1 MPCPENRIHRDS
13 RLISEILQNDNTHRL
28 EWAYSR
34 SRILP
39 MTLNLDSDEQKTRT
53 SSSSWHISESLRPRH
68 CGYEKHKPVH
78 KIWPSQVGLVRNRGC
93 ECLQTKRVK
102 IGVILFSGYFFRFI
116 FFLFSGSSPTS
127 SRAHQFSEDRKP
139 GRQGLVF
146 VPRCVLQLLN
156 RILRGYKQE
165 GKKLYQTKQTGWNP
179 SGFGNRRTTCR
190 GTFSCVCAL
199 SDGTHDGISTT
210 TITKTRCVRRKF

>member
-1 MPCPENRIHRDS
+1 MPCPPNRIHRDS

-39 MTLNLDSDEQKTRT
+39 MTLNLDSEEQKTRT

-68 CGYEKHKPVH
+68 CRCEKHKPVH

-116 FFLFSGSSPTS
+116 FFIFRFFSDLFP
-127 SRAHQFSEDRKP
+127 RAP
-139 GRQGLVF
+139 
-146 VPRCVLQLLN
+146 
-156 RILRGYKQE
+156 ILRGPKTRTTRTSFCPPVCFAIAKQDFE
-165 GKKLYQTKQTGWNP
+165 RVQARGKKTVPNEADRLEP
-179 SGFGNRRTTCR
+179 LGFW
-190 GTFSCVCAL
+190 
-199 SDGTHDGISTT
+199 
-210 TITKTRCVRRKF
+210 KP